1 MVVCSELLCPGGAG
15 SGAGAAGAAES
26 TSRCLLVLEDA
37 VQESLSTLRAG
48 AAVVPGTMGSGHGG
62 ASALQEAYR
71 QDMASVM
78 QQRQASAVPCCVA
91 HAGARTTEREPGPD
105 RNSELTAIYLRF

>member
-26 TSRCLLVLEDA
+26 TSRCLLVLEDFA

-48 AAVVPGTMGSGHGG
+48 AAVVPGTMGSGLGG

-91 HAGARTTEREPGPD
+91 HAGARTTEREPGLD
-105 RNSELTAIYLRF
+105 RNSRTG